1 MSAQYVTAGINNVA
15 QAQPLQY
22 MIAPA
27 EAYGNDKVFNDHA
40 LRKPVNRKMFTF
52 F

>member
-27 EAYGNDKVFNDHA
+27 EAYGTDKVLMTMH
-40 LRKPVNRKMFTF
+40 RESQ
-52 F
+52 